1 MPPYNLRWGII
12 ATGSISSEFA
22 RDLLVDPATRGVADI
37 SHNISAVGSRSVA
50 SAQKFINSLSS
61 AIPSEGWHWGVENGK
76 LGGVKACGSY
86 QEVYNDPNVDVIY
99 VGTPPSAHHQNVKD
113 ALLAGKHVLC
123 EKPFTFD
130 LEELDELISI
140 AKDKKLFLM
149 EAVWT
154 RFHPLAAEVAKVIDS
169 GKLGKPQRFSA
180 DFSMDWKPDN
190 EPASHRMLDPALGG
204 GSLLDMGPY
213 PSVWA
218 MLLVQRNPHNRDQ
231 DPQVLFSHQTLYER
245 TQVDLNSRWLVQWK
259 DLCQG
264 LLLSDLSASGQR
276 EATAVLQCE
285 EGDLVIHYP
294 PYKAET
300 FSIVPRPDRFA
311 GSITQKTTHH
321 HPVAQGNNGLSYEAD
336 EVARCL
342 RDGKIESGKMPWAE
356 SRIVQG
362 WFDVVR
368 KQGPTPLANVK
379 GTAGQ

>member
-1 MPPYNLRWGII
+1 MAPYNLHWGII
-12 ATGSISSEFA
+12 ATGSISSEFS
-22 RDLLVDPATRGVADI
+22 RDLLVDPSTRGVTDI
-37 SHNISAVGSRSVA
+37 SHSIAAVGSRSVQ
-50 SAQKFINSLSS
+50 SAERFIEGLK
-61 AIPSEGWHWGVENGK
+61 AAAPSDGWTWGVQKGK
-76 LGGVKACGSY
+76 LDGVKACGSY
-86 QEVYNDPNVDVIY
+86 HDVYNDPNVDVVY
-99 VGTPPSAHHQNVKD
+99 VGTPPSAHHRNVKD

-130 LEELDELISI
+130 LEELDELLAI

-154 RFHPLAAEVAKVIDS
+154 RFHPLAAEVAALLES

-180 DFSMDWKPDN
+180 DFSMDWKPDS
-190 EPASHRMLDPALGG
+190 EPASHRMLNPALGG

-218 MLLVQRNPHNRDQ
+218 MLLVQRNPHNHDQ
-231 DPQVLFSHQTLYER
+231 DPQVVFSHQTVYER

-300 FSIVPRPDRFA
+300 FSIIPRPDRFA
-311 GSITQKTTHH
+311 GAIKEKTTHH
-321 HPVAQGNNGLSYEAD
+321 HPIAQGNNGLSYEAD
-336 EVARCL
+336 EVAKCL
-342 RDGKIESGKMPWAE
+342 RQGKVESEKMPWAE

-368 KQGPTPLANVK
+368 TQGSTPLATIK